1 MKRKTLLLIISVYIS
16 IGSFAQSIR
25 TSFTERIRL
34 TDFVGSTVHTFY
46 SGESVTIHAY
56 KKKNGIYHFLV
67 ETDNYATIL
76 NCNSIPFYV
85 TEKELKKLPNA
96 QSPEANVLLKNRQ
109 QAVYQRQVEKERQAR
124 IAKQKTEVEVKTRYR
139 ERALKG
145 QIKGTVTKGARWE
158 LADEKYIN
166 SLCDAGTVTIVGYK
180 QDYGTHYYAVYT
192 DRVVGVYHSK
202 FEPYAAFE
210 IEKGIEF
217 EKLPS
222 CDDPEVKRILEQQS
236 VIVDSLN
243 AIRYAEAD
251 KKSVEQVMQSLQK
264 FKAKQPFIIQNI
276 SWSSNSVGGIYVSLD
291 IFNYAGQAIKY
302 VTLQGYFLNAVGDKC
317 RNEISGSTVWK
328 ARGVGPIGPG
338 PTSVENYYERFLNN
352 KATYNFDELTFYSKS
367 ANTFRL
373 SSVTVQYMNGKTI
386 TLSGADLNKHVKY

>member
-1 MKRKTLLLIISVYIS
+1 MFLLIICVFISV
-16 IGSFAQSIR
+16 GSFAQSIR
-25 TSFTERIRL
+25 TKFTEGIRL
-34 TDFVGSTVHTFY
+34 TDFVGSTIHAFY

-56 KKKNGIYHFLV
+56 KKKSGIYHFLI
-67 ETDNYATIL
+67 ETDNYATFL
-76 NCNSIPFYV
+76 KCKKIPFYI

-96 QSPEANVLLKNRQ
+96 QSPEANTLLKNTQ
-109 QAVYQRQVEKERQAR
+109 QAVYQRQAEKERQAK
-124 IAKQKTEVEVKTRYR
+124 IAKQKAEEEVKARYR

-158 LADEKYIN
+158 LADENHIN

-180 QDYGTHYYAVYT
+180 QDYGTHYYAAYT

-222 CDDPEVKRILEQQS
+222 CEDSEVKRILEQQS
-236 VIVDSLN
+236 IIVDSLN

-251 KKSVEQVMQSLQK
+251 KKSAELVKQSIQEY
-264 FKAKQPFIIQNI
+264 KAKQPFIIQNI
-276 SWSSNSVGGIYVSLD
+276 DWSSNSVGGIYVSLD
-291 IFNYAGQAIKY
+291 VFNYAGQAIKY

-352 KATYNFDELTFYSKS
+352 KATFHFDELFFYSRS

-373 SSVTVQYMNGKTI
+373 SSVTVEYTNGRKI
-386 TLSGADLNKHVKY
+386 TLSGANLNKHVKY